1 MKYLIT
7 GVAGFIGYHL
17 AKELSKNNIV
27 YGIDNLNNYY
37 SKKIKIERLRKLK
50 KNKNIKFTKINI
62 ANLIRLKNYV
72 RNKKFDAIIHLA
84 SQPGVQYS
92 LKNRKS
98 YFDNNIKSQ
107 FNLPETIAEFNLTK
121 TLFMGAP
128 HLIMEKNQT
137 RVKIII

>member
-84 SQPGVQYS
+84 AQPGVQYS

-107 FNLPETIAEFNLTK
+107 FNLLETIAEFNLTK
-121 TLFMGAP
+121 NFIYGSSSSVYG
-128 HLIMEKNQT
+128 EKIKQE
-137 RVKIII
+137 